1 MAIAIIPARGGS
13 KRIPRKNIRPF
24 CGLPMI
30 AYAIE
35 AARDSG
41 CFSRVV
47 VSTDD
52 PEIAEVARR
61 LGADVPFLRSFG
73 AHQLSGFEVIT
84 EAISGD
90 DQPPMKG
97 QDAPDRAQAFTA

>member
-52 PEIAEVARR
+52 EEIAKVARQ
-61 LGADVPFLRSFG
+61 LGRKCHFAAS
-73 AHQLSGFEVIT
+73 
-84 EAISGD
+84 
-90 DQPPMKG
+90 QP
-97 QDAPDRAQAFTA
+97 RR